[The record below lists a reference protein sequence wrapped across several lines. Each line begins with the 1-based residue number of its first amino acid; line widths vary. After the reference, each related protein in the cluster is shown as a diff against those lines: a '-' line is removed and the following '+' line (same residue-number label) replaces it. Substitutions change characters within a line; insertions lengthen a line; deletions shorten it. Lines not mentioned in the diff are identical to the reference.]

1 MGNSLCQCNTYISQ
15 NIYGIMKKS
24 DIAFSDNN
32 KKNNIN
38 KPLKVDEQ
46 KNQDYNS
53 YTNSCINHDNNK
65 RRESYDMVSKMN
77 KSSKNNINKSPKN
90 DISVNNENEEEGEE
104 DDEEKEEEQKEESS
118 REERKKNLIEV
129 FDNLMISYADYI
141 TETKYEKSIL
151 PEFVEMEKN
160 LKPITKD
167 NEKIKEFINDK
178 ILERPPLKF
187 LSNEFIYK
195 GMWNING
202 EKEGF
207 GTLIDKEGNKYT
219 GGWKEDKCHGYGRL
233 LSKNGDYYEGEWAN
247 GVIEG
252 YGTFYSKQENYIYIG
267 YFENFKFNGKGKII
281 YDKSTYEGNFVSG
294 YKEGKGQLIFEDGSF
309 YIGNF
314 HKNNYNGNGIFKWND
329 GKAYSGEWKNNV
341 IEGEG
346 KFIWSENV
354 YYKGEYK
361 NNAREGKGTY
371 YFGEKDNFTGIWK
384 NNLPHGEGV
393 LTYKN
398 QKIKGEFRFGKLIKE
413 KSEDKEISSQKKS
426 RKGHKKE
433 SHKDNSPKKVNN
445 NKKH

>member
-1 MGNSLCQCNTYISQ
+1 MGNSLCQCNAYTNQ
-15 NIYGIMKKS
+15 NIFGIVKKS
-24 DIAFSDNN
+24 DITISDNK

-38 KPLKVDEQ
+38 KSLKLEDQ

-53 YTNSCINHDNNK
+53 YTNSYNNHDINK
-65 RRESYDMVSKMN
+65 RGESYDMASKMN
-77 KSSKNNINKSPKN
+77 KSSKNNINKSPEN
-90 DISVNNENEEEGEE
+90 DIPANNNENEEEEEE
-104 DDEEKEEEQKEESS
+104 DDEVKEGESS
-118 REERKKNLIEV
+118 REERKEKLIDV
-129 FDNLMISYADYI
+129 FDNLMLSYADYI
-141 TETKYEKSIL
+141 TETQYEKSML
-151 PEFVEMEKN
+151 PQLVEMEKN
-160 LKPITKD
+160 LKPLTKD

-247 GVIEG
+247 GIIEG
-252 YGTFYSKQENYIYIG
+252 YGTFYSKKENYIYIG
-267 YFENFKFNGKGKII
+267 QFENFKFNGKGKII
-281 YDKSTYEGNFVSG
+281 YDNKSTYEGNFVSG
-294 YKEGKGQLIFEDGSF
+294 YKEGNGQLIFEDGSY

-329 GKAYSGEWKNNV
+329 GRIYSGEWKNNN

-346 KFIWSENV
+346 KFNWSDNV

-371 YFGEKDNFTGIWK
+371 YFGGKDNFKGIWK
-384 NNLPHGEGV
+384 NSLPHGEGV

-398 QKIKGEFRFGKLIKE
+398 MKLEGEFRFGKLIKE
-413 KSEDKEISSQKKS
+413 SSEDKEISSPKKN
-426 RKGHKKE
+426 RKGKQKDNQ
-433 SHKDNSPKKVNN
+433 KDNSPKKSN
-445 NKKH
+445 NKKKY

>member
-1 MGNSLCQCNTYISQ
+1 MGNSLCQCNTYINQ
-15 NIYGIMKKS
+15 NIFGIMKKG
-24 DIAFSDNN
+24 DVAIIDNN

-38 KPLKVDEQ
+38 KSLKVEDQ
-46 KNQDYNS
+46 KNPDYNS
-53 YTNSCINHDNNK
+53 YTNSYNNHDINK
-65 RRESYDMVSKMN
+65 RQESYDMVSKMN

-90 DISVNNENEEEGEE
+90 DIPANNNENEEEEEE
-104 DDEEKEEEQKEESS
+104 DDEEKEEEQKEDSS
-118 REERKKNLIEV
+118 KEERKKKLNDV
-129 FDNLMISYADYI
+129 FDNLMVSYADYI

-151 PEFVEMEKN
+151 PELVEMEKN

-207 GTLIDKEGNKYT
+207 G
-219 GGWKEDKCHGYGRL
+219 
-233 LSKNGDYYEGEWAN
+233 YYEGEWVN
-247 GVIEG
+247 GIIEG
-252 YGTFYSKQENYIYIG
+252 YGTFYSKKENYIYIG
-267 YFENFKFNGKGKII
+267 QFENFKFNGKGKII
-281 YDKSTYEGNFVSG
+281 YDNKSTYEGNFVSG
-294 YKEGKGQLIFEDGSF
+294 YKEGNGQLIFEDGSY

-329 GKAYSGEWKNNV
+329 GRIYSGEWKNNN

-346 KFIWSENV
+346 KFNWSDNV

-371 YFGEKDNFTGIWK
+371 YFGGKDNFKGIWK
-384 NNLPHGEGV
+384 NSLPHGEGV

-398 QKIKGEFRFGKLIKE
+398 MKLEGEFRFGKLIKE
-413 KSEDKEISSQKKS
+413 SSEDKEISSTK
-426 RKGHKKE
+426 R
-433 SHKDNSPKKVNN
+433 
-445 NKKH
+445 